1 VTECD
6 DMKEDKSPMNDP
18 ITIIGAGI
26 GGLSA
31 AIHLASVGED
41 VHVLEQN
48 SSVGGKMGRL
58 QAEGFTWDTGPSVIT
73 MRHVFEELFTAAGR
87 NLEDYLTLEPVEPLT
102 RYFYPDG
109 TVFDATRDLPRLLA
123 QVEAIE
129 PRDVEGLLRFL
140 SHAAALHRITG
151 DVFIYGEPPT
161 LRDLL
166 GVPLRDLPKVDAW
179 RTMHQAARAYVR
191 SPKLRQLL
199 GRFATYV
206 GASPYRAPAVLNTIA
221 HVELNQGI
229 WYPVGG
235 VYTIA
240 HAMRRLAE
248 ELGVTI
254 TTGAC
259 VAQIDVTDGRAT
271 GVTLDDGAR
280 LAARAVLANVDVATV
295 YADLLPADAIRARRR
310 RRFTRMAP
318 SGSGGVLLLGV
329 EGEHPEL
336 AQHNIFFSSDY
347 RREFA
352 DIFKRGIPPRDATI
366 YVTITSKRDPQHA
379 PPGCE
384 NWFVLVNAPPLG
396 TGFDWTTKAEAYGDS
411 LLAQLADV
419 GYDVR
424 DKIRVRRTLTP
435 EEIRDQT
442 GAWRGALYGVSS
454 NNPLAALRR
463 PPNRSRDVQRLY
475 FAGGTTHPGGGVPLV
490 TLSGRTAARM
500 VLEDLKKH

>member
-1 VTECD
+1 
-6 DMKEDKSPMNDP
+6 MNHP
-18 ITIIGAGI
+18 IIVIGAGI

-31 AIHLASVGED
+31 AIHLVSAGAR

-48 SSVGGKMGRL
+48 DHVGGKMGRL
-58 QAEGFTWDTGPSVIT
+58 ETAGFTWDTGPSVIT
-73 MRHVFEELFTAAGR
+73 MRHVFEELFAAAGR
-87 NLEDYLTLEPVEPLT
+87 NLADYLTLEPVEPLT
-102 RYFYPDG
+102 HYVYPDG
-109 TVFDATRDLPRLLA
+109 TIFDATRDLPRLLA

-161 LRDLL
+161 LRDIL
-166 GVPLRDLPKVDAW
+166 GVPLRDLPQVDAW
-179 RTMHQAARAYVR
+179 RTMHRAVRAYVR

-206 GASPYRAPAVLNTIA
+206 GASPYRAPAVLNVIA
-221 HVELNQGI
+221 HVEINQGV

-240 HAMRRLAE
+240 EALQRLAE
-248 ELGVTI
+248 ELGITV
-254 TTGAC
+254 TTGAR
-259 VAQIDVTDGRAT
+259 VGQINVTDGRAT
-271 GVTLDDGAR
+271 GVTLDDGTR

-295 YADLLPADAIRARRR
+295 YAELLSGDVVPAWRR
-310 RRFTRMAP
+310 RRFTRMPP
-318 SGSGGVLLLGV
+318 SGSGFVMLLGV
-329 EGEHPEL
+329 EGEHPDL

-352 DIFKRGIPPRDATI
+352 DIFQRGIPPREATI
-366 YVTITSKRDPQHA
+366 YVTITSKRDPVHA

-396 TGFDWTTKAEAYGDS
+396 SGFDWRAEAEAYGNA
-411 LLAQLADV
+411 LLAQLAAF

-424 DKIRVRRTLTP
+424 DRLRVRHTLTP

-463 PPNRSRDVQRLY
+463 PPNRSHDVQGLY
-475 FAGGTTHPGGGVPLV
+475 FAGGTTHPGGGVPMV

-500 VLEDLKKH
+500 VLEDLKKR

>member
-1 VTECD
+1 
-6 DMKEDKSPMNDP
+6 
-18 ITIIGAGI
+18 
-26 GGLSA
+26 
-31 AIHLASVGED
+31 
-41 VHVLEQN
+41 
-48 SSVGGKMGRL
+48 
-58 QAEGFTWDTGPSVIT
+58 
-73 MRHVFEELFTAAGR
+73 
-87 NLEDYLTLEPVEPLT
+87 
-102 RYFYPDG
+102 
-109 TVFDATRDLPRLLA
+109 
-123 QVEAIE
+123 
-129 PRDVEGLLRFL
+129 
-140 SHAAALHRITG
+140 
-151 DVFIYGEPPT
+151 
-161 LRDLL
+161 
-166 GVPLRDLPKVDAW
+166 
-179 RTMHQAARAYVR
+179 MHQAARAYVR